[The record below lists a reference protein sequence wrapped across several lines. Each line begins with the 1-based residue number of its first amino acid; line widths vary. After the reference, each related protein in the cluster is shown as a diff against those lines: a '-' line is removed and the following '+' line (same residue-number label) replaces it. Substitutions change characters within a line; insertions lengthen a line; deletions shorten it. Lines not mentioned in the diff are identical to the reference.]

1 MRLPFLALM
10 VVALA
15 LPACGGF
22 RDSRLNPL
30 NWFGRSQPMQ
40 TVAVAQPGVP
50 EDPRPLVQQV
60 LSMSVEPLPGGAIVK
75 ATGLPPTQGHWAGEL
90 VALPLEE
97 GGRQVYEF
105 RLAPPPEPT
114 RVSTQFSREVTVA
127 VYLTNQQLAE
137 ISQIVVQGQL
147 NARSSTR

>member
-1 MRLPFLALM
+1 MRLPFVALL

-40 TVAVAQPGVP
+40 TAAVVLPGTP
-50 EDPRPLVQQV
+50 ADPRPLVAQV

-75 ATGLPPTQGHWAGEL
+75 ATGLPPTQGHWAAEL
-90 VALPLEE
+90 VALPLED

-105 RLAPPPEPT
+105 RLAPPPDPT
-114 RVSTQFSREVTVA
+114 RASTQFSREVTAA
-127 VYLTNQQLAE
+127 VYLSDIKLAE
-137 ISQIVVQGQL
+137 LSQIVVQGQL